1 MFYDLQIFIQI
12 DENMQI
18 FVQIDENLLT
28 FVEIDENSRKFVG
41 TLQKLYFSINIFVGI
56 PSNVTIFFDSMKIV
70 GNVRKW

>member
-41 TLQKLYFSINIFVGI
+41 TLQKLYFSIIIFV
-56 PSNVTIFFDSMKIV
+56 
-70 GNVRKW
+70 

>member
-41 TLQKLYFSINIFVGI
+41 TLQKLYFSINIFV
-56 PSNVTIFFDSMKIV
+56 
-70 GNVRKW
+70 